1 MVTVTIHVPYT
12 RDKTTEAQGGTQP
25 GLVVP
30 GLNPSVECMCQTTA
44 PRVGRRENDTLSN
57 SIWVTGMD
65 WYTRHDDKINL
76 GDDLL
81 NKVKLTF

>member
-44 PRVGRRENDTLSN
+44 PHGLPFPCGPAGKRHAFKQHLSN
-57 SIWVTGMD
+57 RHGLI
-65 WYTRHDDKINL
+65 YTAR
-76 GDDLL
+76 
-81 NKVKLTF
+81 